1 MKPPSFLIQ
10 TFGCRVNQAESKK
23 IQEEL
28 INKGFIPFDT
38 KNKTAPDLIILN
50 TCAVT
55 KKAEHEARQAINHF
69 ERTFPKAFLVATGC
83 AVEAQKKLG
92 IKLPAADLFIGNL
105 DKEKIPQIIASC
117 FPHFPEKKKTF
128 QNKEAPVR
136 EWVKIQDGCRQYC
149 SFCIVPLLRPNFQSK
164 PPKEIIKEI
173 NRLVGR
179 GVQEVVLCGINL
191 SAFGQDLKPNLN
203 LNDLINLI
211 LTKTKIP
218 RLSLSSLTPN
228 LITPSLIETY
238 LKDHQQEKR
247 LSIYFHLALQTG
259 SPRLHRLMNRP
270 KTDLNKTKKLLQY
283 IKQEIPEFNLRADIL
298 VGFPGETE
306 KDFRQTLQYI
316 EEARIAFVHTFRFSP
331 RPGTAAERMIEKG
344 LWKEI
349 PPEIK
354 KERSRKVRALTK
366 KIRQEEGKKLV
377 GKKLNCLILGK
388 KEGVWQGL
396 TENFWE
402 IEINA
407 SQKLVP
413 KIIPVKI
420 TGLISDKKLR
430 GKLLLKKS
438 DKDFSHFLNQ
448 ELRKNQDKKF
458 AQSRNKLI
466 GEKII
471 SYGVR
476 TKEIRKIVKKYW
488 KEYPQLKTTAVCF
501 TTAEKLISTKNL
513 DNQLAGVFLLGLYQ
527 KISAIKDISWLEKLI
542 TKNIN
547 NWAVS
552 DAFGSEVLAPV
563 LKNSPK
569 KNNLLYDWLN
579 SENIWLK
586 RAALVTTVKL
596 KNKVENWEEL
606 AFKMLSLA
614 EKEKEPLIKKAS
626 HWLEKAITI
635 TP

>member
-1 MKPPSFLIQ
+1 MKQFSFLIQ

-23 IQEEL
+23 IQEDL
-28 INKGFIPFDT
+28 INKGFIPLDT
-38 KNKTAPDLIILN
+38 KNKTTPDLIILN

-55 KKAEHEARQAINHF
+55 KKAEHETRQAINHF

-149 SFCIVPLLRPNFQSK
+149 SFCIVPLLRPNLQSK

-173 NRLVGR
+173 NQLAGQ

-191 SAFGQDLKPNLN
+191 AAFGQDLRPNLN

-247 LSIYFHLALQTG
+247 LSTYFHLALQTG
-259 SPRLHRLMNRP
+259 SPRLQQLMNRP

-306 KDFRQTLQYI
+306 EDFRQTLQYI
-316 EEARIAFVHTFRFSP
+316 EETRIAFAHTFRFSA
-331 RPGTAAERMIEKG
+331 RPGTAAGKMIERG

-349 PPEIK
+349 SPEVK
-354 KERSRKVRALTK
+354 KERSQKVRALTK
-366 KIRQEEGKKLV
+366 KIRQEEGEKLV

-388 KEGVWQGL
+388 KDGDWQGL

-407 SQKLVP
+407 SQKLAP
-413 KIIPVKI
+413 KIIPVEI
-420 TGLISDKKLR
+420 TGLIGDKKLR
-430 GKLLLKKS
+430 GKSL
-438 DKDFSHFLNQ
+438 
-448 ELRKNQDKKF
+448 
-458 AQSRNKLI
+458 
-466 GEKII
+466 
-471 SYGVR
+471 
-476 TKEIRKIVKKYW
+476 
-488 KEYPQLKTTAVCF
+488 F
-501 TTAEKLISTKNL
+501 T
-513 DNQLAGVFLLGLYQ
+513 
-527 KISAIKDISWLEKLI
+527 
-542 TKNIN
+542 
-547 NWAVS
+547 
-552 DAFGSEVLAPV
+552 P
-563 LKNSPK
+563 
-569 KNNLLYDWLN
+569 
-579 SENIWLK
+579 
-586 RAALVTTVKL
+586 
-596 KNKVENWEEL
+596 
-606 AFKMLSLA
+606 
-614 EKEKEPLIKKAS
+614 
-626 HWLEKAITI
+626 
-635 TP
+635 